1 MDTQIAP
8 GVIQTVFNRYEK
20 KYLMTEPVYQELR
33 KRLEPYMQV
42 DMYGLTTILNLYFD
56 TPDGLLVRRSNE
68 MPVYKEK
75 PFEELRIHAEEDGYI
90 SGIQADTIGHASVLL
105 GAGRLQGCD
114 GSVF

>member
-8 GVIQTVFNRYEK
+8 ELIQTVFNRYEK
-20 KYLMTEPVYQELR
+20 KYLMTEPVYNELR
-33 KRLEPYMQV
+33 RRLEPYMQV

-75 PFEELRIHAEEDGYI
+75 LRLRSYGVPKAPFSSPI
-90 SGIQADTIGHASVLL
+90 
-105 GAGRLQGCD
+105 
-114 GSVF
+114 